1 MEYQSDKGIHHYTK
15 LGITNW
21 SDMKTRA
28 IAVSKLYVN
37 FLYSLRF
44 LFFYLAAILFFK
56 FFSKF
61 VRTVH
66 KNFHATSGLCNSRNE
81 WVMLNF
87 AIWRP
92 YCFLAAILF
101 SKNKNQNSFRLSIHT
116 SMRNLDSVAQEMSEL
131 CSILRF
137 GGHFVFQKFFKIC
150 SDYPYELSCEIW
162 TL

>member
-44 LFFYLAAILFFK
+44 FYFF
-56 FFSKF
+56 
-61 VRTVH
+61 
-66 KNFHATSGLCNSRNE
+66 
-81 WVMLNF
+81 
-87 AIWRP
+87 IWRP
-92 YCFLAAILF
+92 FCFSNFSQNLF
-101 SKNKNQNSFRLSIHT
+101 GLFIKT
-116 SMRNLDSVAQEMSEL
+116 SMQHLDSVTQEMSEL

-137 GGHFVFQKFFKIC
+137 GCHFVFWWLFCFSKKIQNLFRLSTWTSMRSMDSVAQEIIELCSILLFGSHFVFQNCPYKLPCKIW
-150 SDYPYELSCEIW
+150 SL
-162 TL
+162 